1 MADKNEKKVRFFD
14 GVKAEFAKITW
25 PTPKEIAKQTFA
37 VTVISVVLGALIAV
51 LDLAFQYGVDF
62 LIKL

>member
-1 MADKNEKKVRFFD
+1 MADKNVKKVKFFD

-25 PTPKEIAKQTFA
+25 PTPKEIGKQTFA
-37 VTVISVVLGALIAV
+37 VTVISVIVGAIIAL
-51 LDLAFQYGVDF
+51 LDMAFQYGIDY

>member
-1 MADKNEKKVRFFD
+1 MADKNVKKTGFFE

-25 PTPKEIAKQTFA
+25 PTPREVGKQTFA
-37 VTVISVVLGALIAV
+37 VTVISVIVGALIAL
-51 LDLAFQYGVDF
+51 LDMAFQYGVDF